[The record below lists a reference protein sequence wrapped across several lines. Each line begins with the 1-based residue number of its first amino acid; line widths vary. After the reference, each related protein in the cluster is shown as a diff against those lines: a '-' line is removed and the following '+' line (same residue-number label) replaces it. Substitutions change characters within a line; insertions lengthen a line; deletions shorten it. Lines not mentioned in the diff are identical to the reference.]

1 MICNVVLFDEIEFVS
16 LRKKGNLLSSAK
28 LLPLEYHFILKCMY
42 YSILLNAIL
51 NLNFLIQIT

>member
-51 NLNFLIQIT
+51 NLNF